1 MIHPDRKHDSRRHCE
16 ALAYPLGNETELP
29 AILPPPFIRTFREVA
44 PLFQLGY
51 TTMRL
56 FR

>member
-1 MIHPDRKHDSRRHCE
+1 MIHPDRK